1 MWKVKNFSSRQC
13 LISSAGHHETGRQ
26 NFTHHCG
33 TRLPVCFT
41 KVNTRC
47 AIDLGLNNLLLVSPR
62 CIECKLL
69 VYETFIDFIYLRV
82 RSLAKKESAAVAGSK
97 NSKTTLQP
105 TSASKVET
113 QLITSV
119 DNSTG
124 DEHTSLPSVTSAE
137 IISSLVP
144 EQSIVESLQ
153 KDLNK
158 PSVIKNVSSSTN
170 LISPRSC
177 YLLVCS
183 QQSRPFYQDIIKC
196 KSLAFLTSLR
206 TKCTF
211 QNKCVVIMTIKV
223 LGVLRDFLTLL
234 G

>member
-1 MWKVKNFSSRQC
+1 VSNFQCRSSWSWALKFYSSLRDSASC
-13 LISSAGHHETGRQ
+13 LFLQGKH
-26 NFTHHCG
+26 
-33 TRLPVCFT
+33 
-41 KVNTRC
+41 TRC
-47 AIDLGLNNLLLVSPR
+47 AVDLGLNYLLLISPR
-62 CIECKLL
+62 CVECKLIIY
-69 VYETFIDFIYLRV
+69 VIFIDSIYLNV
-82 RSLAKKESAAVAGSK
+82 CSLAKKESAAVEGSK

-170 LISPRSC
+170 LIYTEVS
-177 YLLVCS
+177 LFIHNLIVC
-183 QQSRPFYQDIIKC
+183 
-196 KSLAFLTSLR
+196 
-206 TKCTF
+206 
-211 QNKCVVIMTIKV
+211 N
-223 LGVLRDFLTLL
+223 
-234 G
+234 